1 MDELFVLVSAAG
13 TVWKSTSEATLFV
26 VGMIMQTLISGKEQL
41 REMASNLVDALRLL
55 EKGYSVVP
63 LKPRSKEPLV
73 EWKSYQAT
81 RASKETVE
89 SWFKDRSDLGIAIV
103 TGEISGVVVLDVDQP
118 DSVKWRKELDELDEM
133 TTPIVKTRRGYHY
146 YFKYPDGM
154 EVPSFSIEGLGDFQS
169 DGKLVTVPPSIH
181 EKGTRYEWVHEGN
194 PKPAE
199 MPNWLM
205 ELIWKKRA
213 TEYKPKEV
221 EYGSGVTTAYGVK
234 WFEDVEELEKTKEGG
249 RNNLLNEV
257 ATKAGSLIAS
267 GHLDTGEA
275 RKAME
280 QACKWNGLEKE
291 DGYYSI
297 EKTIDS
303 GIKAGMK
310 SPRGPERSGSNQI
323 GSLKIRK
330 ASEIKPEPVNWLW
343 EGVIAKGALMLLA
356 GDPGL
361 GKSQVTLSIA
371 AAISIGGNW
380 PASTSRA
387 EKANVVILSTEDSPK
402 NTIIP
407 RLIACGADLERTL
420 IVESIQDD
428 RGDRPFVLQDDV
440 PKLRQK
446 IEAIGSVSLVIIDP
460 VTNYMGK
467 GDANST
473 TDVRGVLGQ
482 LSDLARECDIAVVLV
497 SHLNKDAGKKATNR
511 VTGSGAWVAAARTA
525 YAIERDGE
533 DGEIRK
539 MAPIKN
545 NLAKDTVGFRY
556 RVESCKVEGGIET
569 SRVVWNDTSEVLT
582 ADQAFND
589 RQSGPARSEAKEFLR
604 EMLASGPCVP
614 KEVKALAE
622 SEGIHD
628 STLKRAKRE
637 LKVQLNKQRMW
648 CLPEENGKTTEPW
661 EVNFDTVT

>member
-1 MDELFVLVSAAG
+1 
-13 TVWKSTSEATLFV
+13 
-26 VGMIMQTLISGKEQL
+26 
-41 REMASNLVDALRLL
+41 MASNSVEALRLL

-63 LKPRSKEPLV
+63 LQPRSKKPIL
-73 EWKSYQAT
+73 EWKTYQT
-81 RASKETVE
+81 TPASKETVE
-89 SWFKDRSDLGIAIV
+89 SWFKDKPDLGVAIV
-103 TGEISGVVVLDVDQP
+103 TGRISGVVVLDVDQP
-118 DSVKWRKELDELDEM
+118 TSVKWRKELEELDDVK
-133 TTPIVKTRRGYHY
+133 TPVVKTRSGYHY

-181 EKGTRYEWVHEGN
+181 EKGTHYEWVHEKN

-205 ELIWKKRA
+205 ELVWEKRA
-213 TEYKPKEV
+213 IEYRPKEV
-221 EYGSGVTTAYGVK
+221 EYGSGETTAYGVK
-234 WFEDVEELEKTKEGG
+234 WFEDVEELENTKEGG
-249 RNNLLNEV
+249 RNNLLNKL

-267 GHLDTGEA
+267 GHLEEGEA
-275 RKAME
+275 RKEME

-291 DGYYSI
+291 DGYDSI

-303 GIKAGMK
+303 GIKAGVK
-310 SPRGPERSGSNQI
+310 SPRGPERSGSNQS
-323 GSLKIRK
+323 GSLKLRK
-330 ASEIKPEPVNWLW
+330 ASEIKPEPIDWLW
-343 EGVIAKGALMLLA
+343 EGVIAKRELMLLA

-371 AAISIGGNW
+371 AAISNGGHW

-387 EKANVVILSTEDSPK
+387 EKASVVILSTEDAPEY
-402 NTIIP
+402 TIVP
-407 RLIACGADLERTL
+407 RLIACGADLERIHIIEATH
-420 IVESIQDD
+420 DD

-440 PKLRQK
+440 AKLRQEV
-446 IEAIGSVSLVIIDP
+446 EAIGSVSLVIIDP

-473 TDVRGVLGQ
+473 TDVKGALSQ

-497 SHLNKDAGKKATNR
+497 SHLNKDAGKKAVNR
-511 VTGSGAWVAAARTA
+511 VTGSLAWVGHVRTA

-556 RVESCKVEGGIET
+556 RVESCKVQGGIET
-569 SRVVWNDTSEVLT
+569 SRVVWNDTAEVLT

-604 EMLASGPCVP
+604 EKLASGPCVP

-622 SEGIHD
+622 IEGISE
-628 STLKRAKRE
+628 STLKRAKKE
-637 LKVQLNKQRMW
+637 LKVQLNKQGMW

-661 EVNFDTVT
+661 EVNFDATYPTL